1 MSDSAHRL
9 VVSLHLHYREFT
21 SRRDG
26 MIFAMD
32 GGLWLHRHV
41 WKGTPMAHLVS
52 TDRVRLLEYGHQV
65 GLPGERLQ
73 FKPLKDPRTGIRRDA
88 WHWDLLGRYLPQRV
102 VVDAHLVL
110 LVEKSSGGSDT
121 R

>member
-1 MSDSAHRL
+1 MSDAAHRI
-9 VVSLHLHYREFT
+9 VVALHLHYREFT
-21 SRRDG
+21 LRREG

-52 TDRVRLLEYGHQV
+52 TDRARLLEYGHHA
-65 GLPGERLQ
+65 GLPAERLQ
-73 FKPLKDPRTGIRRDA
+73 FKPLKDPRTGLRRDA

-102 VVDAHLVL
+102 TVETHLTL
-110 LVEKSSGGSDT
+110 LAGEPFGGGES